1 MKVELKSEGSSGTFC
16 AYRDPTLISATLEHV
31 NQNCM
36 RYVRMYTELLYYYGE
51 ASGVLRSD
59 LDLMFQYEFKC
70 EIGEDQ
76 NGDSIIDFDYVDNTL
91 IGSEKEM
98 DKNKVKKYIVTND
111 SNLKKTAAKIDSDD
125 II

>member
-1 MKVELKSEGSSGTFC
+1 
-16 AYRDPTLISATLEHV
+16 
-31 NQNCM
+31 
-36 RYVRMYTELLYYYGE
+36 
-51 ASGVLRSD
+51 
-59 LDLMFQYEFKC
+59 MFQYEFKC

-76 NGDSIIDFDYVDNTL
+76 NGDSIIDFDYVDDTL

>member
-1 MKVELKSEGSSGTFC
+1 
-16 AYRDPTLISATLEHV
+16 
-31 NQNCM
+31 
-36 RYVRMYTELLYYYGE
+36 
-51 ASGVLRSD
+51 
-59 LDLMFQYEFKC
+59 MFQYEFKC

-76 NGDSIIDFDYVDNTL
+76 NADSIIDFDYVDDTL

-98 DKNKVKKYIVTND
+98 NKNKVKKYIVTND